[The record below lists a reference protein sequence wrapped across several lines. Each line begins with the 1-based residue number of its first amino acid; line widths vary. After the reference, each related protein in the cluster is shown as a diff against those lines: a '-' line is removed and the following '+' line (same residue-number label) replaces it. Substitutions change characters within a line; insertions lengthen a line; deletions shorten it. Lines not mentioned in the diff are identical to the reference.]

1 MSAKKQKQIALRES
15 SGRFAAKS
23 EGCSA
28 RRRTNAP
35 GESHEARLRKLNR
48 IYALLSQVNQTIVRV
63 RERQALFDAACSIAV
78 EQGELRMAWIG
89 LVDLQ
94 TKRVRPVARAGE
106 DGGYLEKVNIV
117 LDGSERGRG
126 PTAKALRAGEHI
138 IVNDIAND
146 PRMAPWR
153 AEALALGYR
162 ASAAFPLA
170 VASQVRGTLNLY
182 ASEPGF
188 FDDEEVKL
196 LDEMAADIAF
206 ALESTELDD
215 RRKQAEVK
223 AHLQLQ
229 RLRALHAI
237 DLAITSSLDLSLT
250 LSVLLEQ
257 VVTQLNVD
265 AADIV
270 LIDRAAATLRF
281 ASGRGFRSR
290 VVQEIPLRLGE
301 GLAGRVAH
309 ERRVVHVPN
318 MTASG
323 GDYTP
328 TPLVEAE
335 SFVVYYGVPLIAKGA
350 VKGVLEVYHRSML
363 APDNEWLDF
372 LETLAGQAAMA
383 IGDAQL
389 LDDLQRSNTELVLA
403 YDATIEGWSRAM
415 DLRDKETEGHSQRV
429 TDLAVQMARAAGM
442 SNEQIGHA
450 RRGALL
456 HDVGKL
462 GIPDSILLKPGQLTE
477 DEWAVMRKHPEY
489 AFEMLSSVEY
499 LRPALEIPYCHH
511 ERWDGTG
518 YPRQLRGEQIPLAA
532 RLFAV
537 VDVWDALHS
546 DRPYRAGWL
555 REEVLEHIRAQA
567 GKHFEPS
574 AVDLLFQ
581 VLGEST
587 HEG

>member
-1 MSAKKQKQIALRES
+1 MSAKKQKQIASPEC

-23 EGCSA
+23 EGSSA
-28 RRRTNAP
+28 RRHTNAP
-35 GESHEARLRKLNR
+35 GESPEARLRKLNR
-48 IYALLSQVNQTIVRV
+48 IYALLSRVNQTIVRV

-78 EQGELRMAWIG
+78 EQGGLRMAWIG

-106 DGGYLEKVNIV
+106 AGGYLEKVNIV

-170 VASQVRGTLNLY
+170 VASEVRGTLNLY

-215 RRKQAEVK
+215 RRKHAEVK
-223 AHLQLQ
+223 AQLQLQ

-237 DLAITSSLDLSLT
+237 DLAIISSLDLGLT

-257 VVTQLNVD
+257 VVTQLSVD
-265 AADIV
+265 AADV
-270 LIDRAAATLRF
+270 LLIDRAAATLQF
-281 ASGRGFRSR
+281 AGGRGFRSR
-290 VVQEIPLRLGE
+290 IIQEIPLRLGE
-301 GLAGRVAH
+301 CLAGRVVH
-309 ERRVVHVPN
+309 ERRLVHVPN
-318 MTASG
+318 LTESG
-323 GDYTP
+323 RNYMP
-328 TPLVEAE
+328 TPFVEAE
-335 SFVVYYGVPLIAKGA
+335 SFVAYYGVPLIAKGI
-350 VKGVLEVYHRSML
+350 VKGVLQVYHRSIL
-363 APDNEWLDF
+363 TPNHEWLDF
-372 LETLAGQAAMA
+372 LETLAGQAAIA
-383 IGDAQL
+383 VGDTQL

-429 TDLAVQMARAAGM
+429 ADLTVQLAQAAGM
-442 SNEQIGHA
+442 SGEQIGHV

-456 HDVGKL
+456 HDMGKL

-477 DEWAVMRKHPEY
+477 DERAIMRKHPEY

-518 YPRQLRGEQIPLAA
+518 YPRQLKGEQIPPAA

-537 VDVWDALHS
+537 ADVWDALHS

-555 REEVLEHIRAQA
+555 REEVLEHIRAEA